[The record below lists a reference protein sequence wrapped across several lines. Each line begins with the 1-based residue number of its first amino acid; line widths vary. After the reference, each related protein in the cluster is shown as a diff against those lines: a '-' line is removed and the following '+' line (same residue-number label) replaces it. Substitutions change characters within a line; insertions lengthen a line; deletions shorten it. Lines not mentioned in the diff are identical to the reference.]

1 LAASDRRTQ
10 TDYLVLAVIPVGIAL
25 NVGLGAVVIALRLP
39 IYLDAVGTILVT
51 ALMGWRAG
59 IAAGVMSFLLAAVLV
74 SPTYV
79 YFVGTQAAI
88 AVYVYVVCTRL
99 GVLKSVWRVVV
110 AGVGLGI
117 VAGLVSAPVIVLVFG
132 GASGS
137 GRDLLTALL
146 VSSGQQVLKAVALS
160 GAASEPI
167 DKTLQLMLAWSLLR
181 SLPQR
186 VLDRFPNRIGRS
198 GV

>member
-1 LAASDRRTQ
+1 MAASDRRTQ